1 MSFNKLLIA
10 TTAASAGLAWYCR
23 TPSGRQ
29 KAAATFNSARHKLAD
44 WIKPAA
50 TEVEQVTEQGEVVHF
65 DGEEWEGDV
74 PADFLDNIQP
84 TQG

>member
-1 MSFNKLLIA
+1 MSFNKLLVV
-10 TTAASAGLAWYCR
+10 TVSASAGLAWYCR

-50 TEVEQVTEQGEVVHF
+50 EVEQVIEQGEVVHF

-84 TQG
+84 TQS

>member
-1 MSFNKLLIA
+1 MSFNKLIVV
-10 TTAASAGLAWYCR
+10 TVSASAGLAWYCR

-44 WIKPAA
+44 WIKPTAK
-50 TEVEQVTEQGEVVHF
+50 VEQVIEQGEVVHF

>member
-10 TTAASAGLAWYCR
+10 TTAAGAGLAWYCR
-23 TPSGRQ
+23 TPYGRQ
-29 KAAATFNSARHKLAD
+29 KAAAKFNFARHKLAD

-50 TEVEQVTEQGEVVHF
+50 EVEQVIEQGEVVHF

-84 TQG
+84 AHG

>member
-1 MSFNKLLIA
+1 MSFNKLLIV
-10 TTAASAGLAWYCR
+10 TVSASAGLAWYCR

-50 TEVEQVTEQGEVVHF
+50 EVEQVTEQGEVVHF

>member
-1 MSFNKLLIA
+1 MANKLLFTAIA
-10 TTAASAGLAWYCR
+10 TGAGLAWYCR

-50 TEVEQVTEQGEVVHF
+50 EVEQVIEQGEVVHF
-65 DGEEWEGDV
+65 GGEEWEGDV

>member
-1 MSFNKLLIA
+1 MSFNKLLVI
-10 TTAASAGLAWYCR
+10 TVSASAGLAWYCR

-44 WIKPAA
+44 WIKPAV
-50 TEVEQVTEQGEVVHF
+50 EVEQVLEQGEVVHF

-74 PADFLDNIQP
+74 PTDFLDNIQP
-84 TQG
+84 AQG

>member
-1 MSFNKLLIA
+1 MSFNKLLVV
-10 TTAASAGLAWYCR
+10 TVSASAGLAWYCR

-50 TEVEQVTEQGEVVHF
+50 EVEQVIEQVEVVHF